1 MPSESKNFIFRAL
14 NLKQKCDMRIMSE
27 KNHDVKKFHNIIIF
41 PRIHCYP
48 LHFYWKC
55 AMDKNKS
62 EGRTPRNKKA
72 SKNNTKSHTTMQQ
85 QPRTK
90 ENRNK
95 SERAS
100 NIQYIYIY
108 IYICIYYTQ
117 SNSVTAAQQHQ
128 PDQSIYIYI

>member
-1 MPSESKNFIFRAL
+1 
-14 NLKQKCDMRIMSE
+14 
-27 KNHDVKKFHNIIIF
+27 
-41 PRIHCYP
+41 
-48 LHFYWKC
+48 
-55 AMDKNKS
+55 MDKNKS

-108 IYICIYYTQ
+108 IYIYICIYYTQ

-128 PDQSIYIYI
+128 PEQSIYIYIYITCSSLLHSTCCFAAIPSLHFYLKQDSSYSVFGKYAIKNICNLINA